1 MTRNGGGPAPS
12 PEVSNLTTHMEPS
25 LTHDQE
31 RFMRWMEAGDV
42 TGHDAAAA
50 DVPAEWLA
58 LREEAA
64 RLGDAMRAV
73 IPPEIEPPAAR
84 DFNAEILRRLC

>member
-1 MTRNGGGPAPS
+1 
-12 PEVSNLTTHMEPS
+12 MEPS

-58 LREEAA
+58 MRAEAA
-64 RLGDAMRAV
+64 RLGETMRAV
-73 IPPEIEPPAAR
+73 LPPEIEPPAAR
-84 DFNAEILRRLC
+84 DFNAEISRGIC